1 MTVKQIKKGLAAG
14 LMALTLTA
22 SLTPAQAA
30 ATSYLDVDHKL
41 WYASAVEFCQQHGLM
56 DGTSYNT
63 FEPDVL
69 MTRAT
74 LAEALYRLA
83 GRPALEE
90 GAEMPFSDVEPGHPN
105 WNAILWALQNQVVN
119 GYPDGTFGPEDPIT
133 REQIAALLW
142 NAQGQPAAPAAEA
155 YADGADITEWAREAV
170 NWARSSTV
178 MVGSNDNLFNPLGNA
193 SRADGATLVKNYA
206 QGLCGVE
213 AGYPLPEARAVPANT
228 YNSENFVLD
237 ENGYLSYL
245 GGTPCSRGIDVSA
258 HQKEIDWVRVGAVGM
273 DFAMIRAGY
282 RGYTKGTIVKDEYFD
297 ANMRGALN
305 NGMQVGVYFF
315 SQAITPAEA
324 EEEARIL
331 LEWIQGYPVTY
342 PVVFD
347 WERQDYDNSRTQGA
361 GGNTV
366 TACAL
371 AFCRVIS
378 EAGYIPMT
386 YGSPSKVYGERLLL
400 DRLQDYPAFW
410 LAHYTKDTAPTS
422 FRYHYNMWQYSS
434 TGRVDGIEGNVD
446 LNICLTDWPSWSGQG
461 PLWWIMP

>member
-30 ATSYLDVDHKL
+30 ATTYLDVDHKL

-228 YNSENFVLD
+228 YQIGRASCRE
-237 ENGYLSYL
+237 
-245 GGTPCSRGIDVSA
+245 
-258 HQKEIDWVRVGAVGM
+258 RV
-273 DFAMIRAGY
+273 
-282 RGYTKGTIVKDEYFD
+282 
-297 ANMRGALN
+297 
-305 NGMQVGVYFF
+305 
-315 SQAITPAEA
+315 
-324 EEEARIL
+324 
-331 LEWIQGYPVTY
+331 
-342 PVVFD
+342 
-347 WERQDYDNSRTQGA
+347 
-361 GGNTV
+361 
-366 TACAL
+366 
-371 AFCRVIS
+371 
-378 EAGYIPMT
+378 
-386 YGSPSKVYGERLLL
+386 
-400 DRLQDYPAFW
+400 
-410 LAHYTKDTAPTS
+410 
-422 FRYHYNMWQYSS
+422 
-434 TGRVDGIEGNVD
+434 
-446 LNICLTDWPSWSGQG
+446 
-461 PLWWIMP
+461 